1 VKRSMYL
8 ATLAAI
14 GLTAATLAPTSATA
28 RQQVAATGGLTS
40 TIEVVASGL
49 NAPRG
54 LVYDRYRQRVLIA
67 EAGIGAQNLAAGN
80 PCGFAE
86 RGLPFCLGQS
96 GSIYQHNES
105 GTPGSRIVTGL
116 PSTTLTL
123 DGSTTIGIHDID
135 LRGDVMT
142 VSFGTLGNK
151 QYRESLGPGAALLGH
166 TANVTPTGQV
176 QPYGDILTFE
186 DNLHAPLHIEANPYG
201 VLGFS
206 WGAIQVN
213 AGGPNTNKGND
224 LLLVL
229 KNGQIF
235 QLAQFPERPSLTDP
249 TRNIRAV
256 PTSVAIGP
264 DGALYVGELS
274 GAPFFPGEARVW
286 RVVPGHAPT
295 VYQQGFSTIVD
306 IRFDSRG
313 RLIVLQ
319 TSNDPFD
326 VDGQG
331 ALIRVEKDGSRT
343 TLASTGLTNPGGVAL
358 VNDRTFY
365 VTTRLASADGSG
377 SLVKVRVSE

>member
-1 VKRSMYL
+1 MKRSMYL

-14 GLTAATLAPTSATA
+14 GLIAAGLAPTSATA
-28 RQQVAATGGLTS
+28 RQQVASTGGVTS
-40 TIEVVASGL
+40 TIEVVATGL

-54 LVYDRYRQRVLIA
+54 LVYDKSKRRVLLA
-67 EAGIGAQNLAAGN
+67 EAGIGAVNLAAGN

-96 GSIYQHNES
+96 GSIYQFNES
-105 GTPGSRIVTGL
+105 TASGSRIVTGL
-116 PSTTLTL
+116 PSTTLTF
-123 DGSTTIGIHDID
+123 DGSTTIGLHDID
-135 LRGDVMT
+135 LRDGVMT

-151 QYRESLGPGAALLGH
+151 QYRESLGPGAAMLGH
-166 TANVTPTGQV
+166 TASVSSTGQV

-186 DNLHAPLHIEANPYG
+186 DNLHAPLHIESNPYG

-235 QLAQFPERPSLTDP
+235 QLAQFPERPSITDP

-295 VYQQGFSTIVD
+295 VYQQGFSTIID
-306 IRFDSRG
+306 IRFDSKG

-319 TSNDPFD
+319 TSADPFD
-326 VDGQG
+326 TTGEG
-331 ALIRVEKDGSRT
+331 ALIRVEKNGTRT
-343 TLASTGLTNPGGVAL
+343 TLASAGLTNPGGVAL
-358 VNDRTFY
+358 VNDNTFY
-365 VTTRLASADGSG
+365 VTRRLATAGGEG
-377 SLVKVRVSE
+377 SLVKVTVHD